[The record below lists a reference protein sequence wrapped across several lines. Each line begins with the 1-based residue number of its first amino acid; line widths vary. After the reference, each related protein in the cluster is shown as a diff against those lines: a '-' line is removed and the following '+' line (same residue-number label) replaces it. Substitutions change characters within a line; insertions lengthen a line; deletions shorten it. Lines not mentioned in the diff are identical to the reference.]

1 MPFELSCFKLLE
13 VLCCFIATSLLL
25 SAILNTID
33 VPGQRAPFRDFLSIR
48 VTLDTGNTLA
58 RVAHRRVDSRACAH
72 GQVSMN
78 NRAVNEN
85 LHLVKVSMKIFILSD
100 RTVTTLHERKA
111 ETESFPRIETNQTLP
126 TGLQVLTE
134 TLSLSTLLRS
144 PKSCRRANCRLR
156 DRKDEC
162 KLLTIRPS

>member
-78 NRAVNEN
+78 NG
-85 LHLVKVSMKIFILSD
+85 LSMKIFILSD
-100 RTVTTLHERKA
+100 RTVTTLHDRKA